1 LYDHQRGPVQV
12 VSALRGEKDLP
23 WEGKNLEKFE
33 KKLGRMKGVV
43 LALLNRDPAKRMTC
57 AEVVKECNHLFAANT
72 IDNT

>member
-1 LYDHQRGPVQV
+1 VQV

-23 WEGKNLEKFE
+23 WEGNNLEKFE
-33 KKLGRMKGVV
+33 RKLGRMRGPV

-57 AEVVKECNHLFAANT
+57 AEFVRECNYLFAVNT